1 MRNGFKSTRIYHGKI
16 LSKII
21 LITIIFIVLFTIFL
35 LSKFTNQLNQSL
47 VQISMSEVTRV
58 TERFITDKLDHT
70 VFNQTNLEDIL
81 ILEKNDLGEIL
92 YVDFNLDQ
100 AYLVLDQISS
110 ILTSSFESLEDG
122 NVSVAYL
129 DEELSHELGS
139 MVLSIPIGN
148 SFENL
153 YFYNLG
159 PKIPVRINFVGSVLT
174 NLKTKVT
181 DYGLNNALVELF
193 IYIEFKTQ
201 IMSPFD
207 MEEITLK
214 YDAVIASMMIEGEV
228 PNFYGGTIERESS
241 IYSQDIQ
248 EQ

>member
-1 MRNGFKSTRIYHGKI
+1 MRNGFKGIRIYHGKL

-21 LITIIFIVLFTIFL
+21 FVTIILVILFTIFL
-35 LSKFTNQLNQSL
+35 LSKFTNHLNHSL
-47 VQISMSEVTRV
+47 IQISTNEITRV
-58 TERFITDKLDHT
+58 TYRFIIDKLNSSI
-70 VFNQTNLEDIL
+70 FNHTNLEDIL
-81 ILEKNDLGEIL
+81 ILEKNKQDEIL
-92 YVDFNLDQ
+92 YVDFNLEQ
-100 AYLVLDQISS
+100 AYLVLDEVSG
-110 ILTSSFESLEDG
+110 ILTDAFALLDDE

-129 DEELSHELGS
+129 DEDLSHELGS

-148 SFENL
+148 SFQNM

-159 PKIPVRINFVGSVLT
+159 PRVPVRIHFIGSVLT

-193 IYIEFKTQ
+193 VHIEFKTQ

-207 MEEITLK
+207 VEEITLK
-214 YDAVIASMMIEGEV
+214 YDAVIASVMIEGEV

-241 IYSQDIQ
+241 IYTKEI
-248 EQ
+248 E